1 MDTLAGYSNAMP
13 MKPRPN
19 PMGYS
24 TVQSPGANDIGRPMA
39 PRPAVA
45 SPQNTSMQNMPRP
58 MMAQPPAP
66 HPMMQQ
72 HPNITQA
79 IPGSQIPRQQYPSQP
94 QLQGGYNNVAMQGQ
108 QMQRPAQQ
116 QAPQQFQP
124 QAPAGQP
131 MINAGPVYNAEQ
143 QSQLINQAIGQN
155 AMQQGTA
162 NQQAI
167 NHLNAGG
174 FAGAGS
180 PKAMALQNQNAA
192 ARMMAD
198 TNART
203 SIPLQLADKNAQHL
217 LDAQRAQEQQYAN
230 RQNERLTGQGQQ
242 FGFMGNLLNSL
253 LV

>member
-1 MDTLAGYSNAMP
+1 M
-13 MKPRPN
+13 N

-24 TVQSPGANDIGRPMA
+24 TVQNPGANDIGRPMA
-39 PRPAVA
+39 PRPPVA
-45 SPQNTSMQNMPRP
+45 SPQNTSMQNMPKP
-58 MMAQPPAP
+58 NLQ
-66 HPMMQQ
+66 HPMLQQ

-79 IPGSQIPRQQYPSQP
+79 IPGSQIQRQPSP
-94 QLQGGYNNVAMQGQ
+94 TPPTLQGGYNNVAMQSAQ
-108 QMQRPAQQ
+108 QVRQPQQ

-124 QAPAGQP
+124 NTGQAPQGQP
-131 MINAGPVYNAEQ
+131 MINAGPVYNQEQ
-143 QSQLINQAIGQN
+143 QQQLINQAIGQN

-198 TNART
+198 TQART
-203 SIPLQLADKNAQHL
+203 SIPLQIADKNAQHML
-217 LDAQRAQEQQYAN
+217 EAQRAQEQQYAN

-242 FGFMGNLLNSL
+242 FGFMSNLMNSL